1 MAKLKD
7 LKDLVQNVNLTEE
20 QIAELL
26 TIIID
31 MKKKNDNAEKGKVVL
46 PPELVALLE
55 KCTINRG
62 EELVCPLCGSTS
74 VNKNGKKDGRQRYL
88 CKSCVKTFGD
98 T

>member
-31 MKKKNDNAEKGKVVL
+31 MKKKNENADKR
-46 PPELVALLE
+46 
-55 KCTINRG
+55 CTR
-62 EELVCPLCGSTS
+62 
-74 VNKNGKKDGRQRYL
+74 
-88 CKSCVKTFGD
+88 KSGIPKIEI
-98 T
+98 

>member
-31 MKKKNDNAEKGKVVL
+31 MKKKNENVEKGKVVL
-46 PPELVALLE
+46 PPELVVLLE

-62 EELVCPLCGSTS
+62 EELVCPLLLKVTS
-74 VNKNGKKDGRQRYL
+74 SLFLCLSLVKETRLSLLKN
-88 CKSCVKTFGD
+88 
-98 T
+98 

>member
-31 MKKKNDNAEKGKVVL
+31 MKKKNENVEKGKVVL

-62 EELVCPLCGSTS
+62 E
-74 VNKNGKKDGRQRYL
+74 
-88 CKSCVKTFGD
+88 
-98 T
+98 

>member
-31 MKKKNDNAEKGKVVL
+31 MKKKMRMLKKA
-46 PPELVALLE
+46 
-55 KCTINRG
+55 R
-62 EELVCPLCGSTS
+62 LCYHL
-74 VNKNGKKDGRQRYL
+74 N
-88 CKSCVKTFGD
+88 
-98 T
+98 